1 MAQVTDKTK
10 TLLAAYL
17 QRLLP
22 GTKVERLSALGEDAA
37 EADGADK
44 AFGYGQPIL
53 VELRGAGGESRK
65 LVFHVAKPNSFGHD
79 RRADRA
85 EDAVLS
91 FDTFGKIPKHAAA
104 LDFGAMLPE
113 ELLSLRT
120 AGEFFT
126 ITEYAEGA
134 PYAEELA
141 AIVSRAGLG
150 DQDLDRCTTLAEY
163 LADLHSEKIA
173 DRDAYR
179 RSIRDLVG
187 HGEGIFG
194 LVDNFPGDVA
204 GAPKERIDRLESQ
217 CVAWRRR
224 LRGREARLSR
234 IHGDFHPFNILF
246 STDGVL
252 TLLDASRGC
261 QGDPADDAT
270 CLAVNY
276 LFFGLEHAMPEAF
289 RALWHRFWERYLDKS
304 GDQEILSI
312 APPFLAWRTLVL
324 TNPVWYANVSSTTRE
339 ALLGLAE
346 DSLDSGRLDLAAA
359 AGLLR

>member
-1 MAQVTDKTK
+1 MTDKTRA
-10 TLLAAYL
+10 LLGEYL
-17 QRLLP
+17 ERLLP
-22 GTKVERLSALGEDAA
+22 GAKVERLAALGEDAG
-37 EADGADK
+37 ESDGADK
-44 AFGYGQPIL
+44 SFGYGQPIL
-53 VELRGAGGESRK
+53 LELRAAGGELQK

-85 EDAVLS
+85 EDALLS

-104 LDFGAMLPE
+104 IDVGAMLPG
-113 ELLSLRT
+113 ELLSLSN
-120 AGEFFT
+120 AGEFFM
-126 ITEYAEGA
+126 ITEYTEGE
-134 PYAEELA
+134 PYAEDLA
-141 AIVSRAGLG
+141 AIVSRGGLA
-150 DQDLDRCTTLAEY
+150 DEDLERCAALAEY

-173 DRDAYR
+173 NRDAYR

-194 LVDNFPGDVA
+194 LVDNFPEDVA

-224 LRGREARLSR
+224 LRGKEARLSR

-246 STDGVL
+246 SKGGAL
-252 TLLDASRGC
+252 TLVDASRGC

-289 RALWHRFWERYLDKS
+289 RTLWNRFWERYLTKS
-304 GDQEILSI
+304 GDEEILSI

-324 TNPVWYANVSSTTRE
+324 TNPVWYANVSAATRE

-346 DSLDSGRLDLAAA
+346 NSLDAGRLDLSAA
-359 AGLLR
+359 AGLLK

>member
-1 MAQVTDKTK
+1 MTDNTK
-10 TLLAAYL
+10 ELLAKYL
-17 QRLLP
+17 ERLLP
-22 GTKVERLSALGEDAA
+22 GAKVERLSALGEDAG

-44 AFGYGQPIL
+44 AFGYGKPIL
-53 VELRGAGGESRK
+53 VELRNADGERRK
-65 LVFHVAKPNSFGHD
+65 LVFHVAQPNSFGHD

-91 FDTFGKIPKHAAA
+91 FDTFGLIPKHAAA

-126 ITEYAEGA
+126 ITEYAEGE
-134 PYAEELA
+134 PYAHDLA
-141 AIVSRAGLG
+141 AIVSRGGLV
-150 DQDLDRCTTLAEY
+150 DEDLDRCAALAEY
-163 LADLHSEKIA
+163 LASLHSEKIA
-173 DRDAYR
+173 NRDAYR

-194 LVDNFPGDVA
+194 LVDNFPADVA
-204 GAPKERIDRLESQ
+204 GAPKERIDRLESR

-224 LRGREARLSR
+224 LRGHEGRLSR

-246 STDGVL
+246 SQDGGL

-261 QGDPADDAT
+261 QGDPADDAV

-276 LFFGLEHAMPEAF
+276 LFFGLEHAAPEAF
-289 RALWHRFWERYLDKS
+289 RLLWNHFWERYS
-304 GDQEILSI
+304 ASSSDQEILTV

-324 TNPVWYANVSSTTRE
+324 TNPVWYVNVSAATRE

-346 DSLDSGRLDLAAA
+346 DSLDLGRLDLAAA
-359 AGLLR
+359 GELLR

>member
-1 MAQVTDKTK
+1 VQVTDRNKA
-10 TLLAAYL
+10 LLAEYL
-17 QRLLP
+17 ERLLP
-22 GTKVERLSALGEDAA
+22 GAKVERLSALGEDAA
-37 EADGADK
+37 KADGAEK
-44 AFGYGQPIL
+44 AFGYGQPIR
-53 VELRGAGGESRK
+53 VELRTAAGERRK
-65 LVFHVAKPNSFGHD
+65 LVFHVAKSNSFGHD

-91 FDTFGKIPKHAAA
+91 FDTYGLIPNHAAA
-104 LDFGAMLPE
+104 VDFGVMLPG
-113 ELLSLRT
+113 ELLSLRN
-120 AGEFFT
+120 AGEFFM
-126 ITEYAEGA
+126 ITEYAEGE
-134 PYAEELA
+134 PYAQELA
-141 AIVSRAGLG
+141 AIGSREGLL
-150 DQDLDRCTTLAEY
+150 DEDLERCAALAEY
-163 LADLHSEKIA
+163 LATLHSKKIA

-194 LVDNFPGDVA
+194 LVDNFPGDVD

-224 LRGREARLSR
+224 LRGGEARLSR

-246 STDGVL
+246 GKDGTL

-276 LFFGLEHAMPEAF
+276 LFFGLEHATPASF
-289 RALWHRFWERYLDKS
+289 RLLWDRFWEQYLSKS
-304 GDQEILSI
+304 GDHEILTI

-324 TNPVWYANVSSTTRE
+324 TNPVWYPNVSAATRE

-346 DSLDSGRLDLAAA
+346 NSLDSGRLDLAAA